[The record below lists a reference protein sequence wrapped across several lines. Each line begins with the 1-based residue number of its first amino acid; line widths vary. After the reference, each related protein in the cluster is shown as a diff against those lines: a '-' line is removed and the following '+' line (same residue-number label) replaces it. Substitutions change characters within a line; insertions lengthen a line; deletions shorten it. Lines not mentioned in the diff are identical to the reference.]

1 MKSNRLL
8 FFSLLFG
15 LIFVLSLQ
23 TTAARKNA
31 LVFLTDFGVKDGAV
45 SSMKGVAY
53 GVDSRLAMFDITH
66 EIPAFNIWEAAYR
79 LNQAAGYWPGGTVFV
94 SVVDPGVGT
103 KRKSVVMKTRFGH
116 FFVSPDN
123 GTLTLVAERFGIE
136 TVRAIDEKLNRLK
149 GSELSH
155 TFHGRDVYAY
165 TGARLAAGAIDFSE
179 VGPKLPARIVT
190 LAYQKA
196 IIRSGILSGTIP
208 ILDIQYGNVWTNINI
223 KLFQKMKIELG
234 DVLCVDIYD
243 RDVKK
248 YSGKIPYVISFGYVP
263 EGRPLIYINDLL
275 NASVA
280 LNQDNFARKYHIDAG
295 NNWKIELKKCAR

>member
-53 GVDSRLAMFDITH
+53 GVDRRLAMFDITH

-79 LNQAAGYWPGGTVFV
+79 LNQAAGYWPEGTVFV
-94 SVVDPGVGT
+94 SVVVPGFGT
-103 KRKSVVMKTRFGH
+103 KRKSIVMRTRSGH

-136 TVRAIDEKLNRLK
+136 AVRAIDEKLNRLK

-179 VGPKLPARIVT
+179 VGPKLPAGIVT

-196 IIRSGILSGTIP
+196 IIRFGILYGTIP
-208 ILDIQYGNVWTNINI
+208 ILDIQYGNVWTNISV
-223 KLFQKMKIELG
+223 KLFQKMKINLG
-234 DVLCVDIYD
+234 DTLCVDIYD
-243 RDVKK
+243 RHLKK

-263 EGRPLIYINDLL
+263 ESQPLIYINDLL
-275 NASVA
+275 NVSVA
-280 LNQDNFARKYHIDAG
+280 LNQDNFARKYHIESG
-295 NNWKIELKKCAR
+295 NNWKIELKKCGQ